1 MTSTNARIKTVTA
14 LTVLSLFAGT
24 LIAATIPAQTAVRVR
39 LQQSVS
45 SKTATSGQEFT
56 AVLDAPL
63 VVGTRTIAPKGANC
77 KGIVSKAVSS
87 GRLKTP
93 AELYLR
99 LTSVEVNGKSMAIRT
114 SSVGRKETG
123 HAKRNTIAIGGGSA
137 LGAII
142 GGVAGGG
149 KGAAIGAAA
158 GAGAGTAGAAVTG
171 KKDIEYPVET
181 ALTFRLREPATI
193 P

>member
-1 MTSTNARIKTVTA
+1 MSTNACARALTTV
-14 LTVLSLFAGT
+14 TVLSVLTGT
-24 LIAATIPAQTAVRVR
+24 LLAATIPAQTAIRVR

-45 SKTATSGQEFT
+45 SKTSTSGQEFT

-63 VVGTRTIAPKGANC
+63 MVGTRTIAPKGANC

-99 LTSVEVNGKSMAIRT
+99 LTSVEVNGKSMAVQT

-123 HAKRNTIAIGGGSA
+123 HAKRNTVAIGGGSA

-149 KGAAIGAAA
+149 RGAAIGAAA

-171 KKDIEYPVET
+171 KKDIDYPVET
-181 ALTFRLREPATI
+181 ALTFRLRQAATI